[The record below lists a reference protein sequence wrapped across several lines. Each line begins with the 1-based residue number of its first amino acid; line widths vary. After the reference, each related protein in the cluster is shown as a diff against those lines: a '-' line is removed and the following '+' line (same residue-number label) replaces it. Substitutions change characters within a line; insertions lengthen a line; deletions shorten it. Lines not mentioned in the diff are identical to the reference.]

1 MICCSARRP
10 KRQLFVKRC
19 HVTGANFLSATD
31 GEPFNPSPNAVLIL
45 TLRMGFGHL
54 RIAHAVASWLDG
66 REAYV
71 YDLLAT
77 DTPESDSLK
86 RYEWIYSKFSKVAS
100 ASGGP
105 IEWAFDKFLT
115 SGDASAQCVP
125 ACPPPVRPAPTR
137 RACPPHPLSAAL
149 GRNKL
154 RDVALKLKPLTDGIP
169 LDITVVATHAVAG
182 HIAVEAG
189 FRKVINLVVDN
200 YAQHFNAVPGAIN
213 AVQAGALGAAYAK
226 LGYQTVL
233 AGHWADRRSAEGIHT
248 DTARRMKRIHSK
260 AVRRLVIAI
269 GGAGAQAT
277 FVIELLA
284 ALQPG
289 MAAKTW
295 HVVLNCGDAKETQ
308 TRIQAAAATLRGVD
322 VQVLDTWDPIS
333 QIWAK
338 DNEEQSCA
346 LTLVCVNDRTQA
358 IATTDI
364 LIPRSDMACFKPGE
378 LAFIPAPKLL
388 IRRVGAHE
396 AASAVRAAE
405 LGDATAELRTK
416 EDFEKTIHLVET
428 TDLLSQMNRAVVA
441 NEDHYMGCK
450 RICHLLQQNNGVKNG
465 N

>member
-10 KRQLFVKRC
+10 KRQLYVKRD

-77 DTPESDSLK
+77 DTPESESLK

-115 SGDASAQCVP
+115 SGDASAQ
-125 ACPPPVRPAPTR
+125 
-137 RACPPHPLSAAL
+137 
-149 GRNKL
+149 NKL
-154 RDVALKLKPLTDGIP
+154 RDVALRLKPLTDGIP

-248 DTARRMKRIHSK
+248 DTARRMKRIQSK

-308 TRIQAAAATLRGVD
+308 TRIQAAAATLKGVD
-322 VQVLDTWDPIS
+322 VQVLDTWEPIS
-333 QIWAK
+333 RIWAK

-364 LIPRSDMACFKPGE
+364 LIPRSDMSCFKPGE

-465 N
+465 K

>member
-1 MICCSARRP
+1 M
-10 KRQLFVKRC
+10 
-19 HVTGANFLSATD
+19 
-31 GEPFNPSPNAVLIL
+31 
-45 TLRMGFGHL
+45 
-54 RIAHAVASWLDG
+54 
-66 REAYV
+66 
-71 YDLLAT
+71 
-77 DTPESDSLK
+77 
-86 RYEWIYSKFSKVAS
+86 
-100 ASGGP
+100 
-105 IEWAFDKFLT
+105 
-115 SGDASAQCVP
+115 
-125 ACPPPVRPAPTR
+125 
-137 RACPPHPLSAAL
+137 

-154 RDVALKLKPLTDGIP
+154 RDVALRLKPLTDGIP

-308 TRIQAAAATLRGVD
+308 TRIQAAAATLRGVE

-333 QIWAK
+333 RIWAK
-338 DNEEQSCA
+338 DNEEQSSA
-346 LTLVCVNDRTQA
+346 LTLICVNDRTQA

>member
-10 KRQLFVKRC
+10 KRQLFVKRD

-71 YDLLAT
+71 YDLLGT
-77 DTPESDSLK
+77 DTPESESLK

-115 SGDASAQCVP
+115 SGDASAQ
-125 ACPPPVRPAPTR
+125 
-137 RACPPHPLSAAL
+137 
-149 GRNKL
+149 NKL
-154 RDVALKLKPLTDGIP
+154 RDVALRLKPLTDGIP

-308 TRIQAAAATLRGVD
+308 TRIQAAAATLKGVE
-322 VQVLDTWDPIS
+322 VQVLDTWEPIS
-333 QIWAK
+333 QIWTK
-338 DNEEQSCA
+338 DHEEQSCA
-346 LTLVCVNDRTQA
+346 LTLICVNDRTQA
-358 IATTDI
+358 IAATDV

-450 RICHLLQQNNGVKNG
+450 RICHLLQQNNGAVKNG

>member
-10 KRQLFVKRC
+10 KRQLYVQKD
-19 HVTGANFLSATD
+19 HVTGANFLTATD

-54 RIAHAVASWLDG
+54 RIAHAVASWLHG

-77 DTPESDSLK
+77 DTPESESLK

-115 SGDASAQCVP
+115 SGDASAQ
-125 ACPPPVRPAPTR
+125 
-137 RACPPHPLSAAL
+137 
-149 GRNKL
+149 NKL
-154 RDVALKLKPLTDGIP
+154 RDVALRLKPLTDGIP

-233 AGHWADRRSAEGIHT
+233 AGHWADRRSVEGIHT
-248 DTARRMKRIHSK
+248 DTARRMKRIHNK
-260 AVRRLVIAI
+260 AVRRLVISI

-308 TRIQAAAATLRGVD
+308 ARIQAAAATLKGVD
-322 VQVLDTWDPIS
+322 VQVLDTWEPVS
-333 QIWAK
+333 RIWTK
-338 DNEEQSCA
+338 DDEEQSCA

-364 LIPRSDMACFKPGE
+364 LIPRADMACFKPGE

-405 LGDATAELRTK
+405 LGDATAELRSK
-416 EDFEKTIHLVET
+416 EDFEKTLHLVET

-465 N
+465 K

>member
-10 KRQLFVKRC
+10 KRQLFVKRD

-77 DTPESDSLK
+77 DTPESESLK

-115 SGDASAQCVP
+115 SGDASAQ
-125 ACPPPVRPAPTR
+125 
-137 RACPPHPLSAAL
+137 
-149 GRNKL
+149 NKL
-154 RDVALKLKPLTDGIP
+154 RDVALRLKPLTDGIP

-308 TRIQAAAATLRGVD
+308 TRIQAAAATLKGVE
-322 VQVLDTWDPIS
+322 VQVLDTWEPIS
-333 QIWAK
+333 QIWTK
-338 DNEEQSCA
+338 DHEEQSCA
-346 LTLVCVNDRTQA
+346 LTLICVNDRTQA
-358 IATTDI
+358 IAATDV

-450 RICHLLQQNNGVKNG
+450 RICHLLQQNNGAVKNG

>member
-10 KRQLFVKRC
+10 KRQLFVQKD
-19 HVTGANFLSATD
+19 HVTGANFLTATD

-66 REAYV
+66 CEAYV

-77 DTPESDSLK
+77 DTPESESLK

-125 ACPPPVRPAPTR
+125 ARPPSARPAPTR
-137 RACPPHPLSAAL
+137 RACPASLTLSAAL

-154 RDVALKLKPLTDGIP
+154 RDVALRLKPLTDGIP

-233 AGHWADRRSAEGIHT
+233 AGHWADRRSVEGIHT
-248 DTARRMKRIHSK
+248 DTARRMKRIHNK
-260 AVRRLVIAI
+260 AVRRLVISI

-308 TRIQAAAATLRGVD
+308 ARVPNPNPNPSPSPNPHPSPGPRARRRERAGERRGRRGLHGHPLLGQARAGQR
-322 VQVLDTWDPIS
+322 
-333 QIWAK
+333 
-338 DNEEQSCA
+338 
-346 LTLVCVNDRTQA
+346 
-358 IATTDI
+358 
-364 LIPRSDMACFKPGE
+364 RSAWEMWRDMGRY
-378 LAFIPAPKLL
+378 
-388 IRRVGAHE
+388 RR
-396 AASAVRAAE
+396 
-405 LGDATAELRTK
+405 
-416 EDFEKTIHLVET
+416 
-428 TDLLSQMNRAVVA
+428 M
-441 NEDHYMGCK
+441 
-450 RICHLLQQNNGVKNG
+450 
-465 N
+465 